1 MNTLKIA
8 LILLL
13 PWQVK
18 ADVIHLKDNIRITLE
33 VTAQPKI
40 EVETSSSINLI
51 SSPKNNGLYAASVPI
66 AVTLRRQES
75 FRVSVT
81 QPLILTR
88 DSSVAQEF
96 SPALIYFAYKV
107 GTGIGAAK
115 KELSET
121 PETFNL
127 AKTTSSQ
134 SRIDLLLNI
143 YAQAPDGPDI
153 AGQYHG
159 QLTLLFETNS

>member
-1 MNTLKIA
+1 
-8 LILLL
+8 
-13 PWQVK
+13 
-18 ADVIHLKDNIRITLE
+18 
-33 VTAQPKI
+33 
-40 EVETSSSINLI
+40 
-51 SSPKNNGLYAASVPI
+51 
-66 AVTLRRQES
+66 
-75 FRVSVT
+75 RVSVT

>member
-18 ADVIHLKDNIRITLE
+18 ADVIHLKDNIRIILE

-40 EVETSSSINLI
+40 EVETPSSINLI

>member
-40 EVETSSSINLI
+40 EVETPSSINLI

-96 SPALIYFAYKV
+96 SPALIYFVYKV